1 MSVKTVNDL
10 LEIAIQHEISSQ
22 NFYRDALGKT
32 SDKKV
37 RHFLE
42 SLIEEE
48 EGHERMLI
56 NIKAMDIYDGSVA
69 IDEDSLRLAGESH
82 SIDIPELS
90 SDPKLE
96 EIYEIAL
103 KRETRAYNIFCQL
116 TAAVTDDELKTLFSS
131 LADEEMN
138 HHKNIDQKYNAQT
151 GQMGHE
157 A

>member
-22 NFYRDALGKT
+22 KFYRDALGKT
-32 SDKKV
+32 SDKTV
-37 RHFLE
+37 HHFLE

-90 SDPKLE
+90 GDPKLE

-103 KRETRAYNIFCQL
+103 KRETRAYNIFRQL
-116 TAAVTDDELKTLFSS
+116 TAAVSDEELRTLFSN